1 VVAVER
7 RWPVEEGNVEDQ
19 EAVAAA
25 PWWRVL
31 QKKRS
36 T

>member
-1 VVAVER
+1 MVAVER

-19 EAVAAA
+19 VAVAA
-25 PWWRVL
+25 PWW
-31 QKKRS
+31 KKECGAKS